1 MIDPFSLGLILF
13 AIYGVF
19 ALLIAFEK
27 LNILIALPVLA
38 MIMALIVGTPPV
50 EAFNII
56 ISQGALSYA
65 SVVIIIIFGGV
76 LAQAVF
82 KTGIGQ
88 NIIKR
93 AAELGGDRP
102 FSMAIALSFAT
113 AFIHIAIFS
122 TGLTIMSGVIVLPIM
137 LQVGVPP
144 AVAVGTFLFG
154 VSLGY
159 TLNVVAYSLYAP
171 ILNYIPEEMFRNLLP
186 VAISWAV
193 ITIIIGVFGYTIYN
207 FRKSGIR
214 IRWGAKTPGL
224 STTDVP
230 EAADLEKIPKV
241 PIYSLLTPII
251 PIILVLLGLDII
263 SSLLVGIIYAI
274 LSTHISSGRSWKED
288 GELFVKSMYDAF
300 PDIAHVT
307 ALWMTVG
314 MLIKASGVVR
324 EPMGAV
330 LTAIMPQNPLA
341 FFGFMGGVA
350 PLAMFRGPFNM
361 TGLGAGIIRSFLDT
375 GLLTNSAILVSYL
388 SVLTFL
394 YVSCPTGSWILWSCL
409 YAKVPPTEN
418 LRKTFL
424 FSWAV
429 GLTIMAVGAWF
440 VLNGLI
446 PPTAAPAG

>member
-1 MIDPFSLGLILF
+1 LIDPFSLGLILF
-13 AIYGVF
+13 AIYGIF

-38 MIMALIVGTPPV
+38 MIMALLVGTPPV
-50 EAFNII
+50 EAFNLI

-65 SVVIIIIFGGV
+65 SVIVIIIFGGV

-88 NIIKR
+88 TIIKK

-113 AFIHIAIFS
+113 AFIHVAIFS
-122 TGLTIMSGVIVLPIM
+122 TGLTIMTGVIVLPIM
-137 LQVGVPP
+137 LQVGVP
-144 AVAVGTFLFG
+144 AAMAVGTFLFG

-171 ILNYIPEEMFRNLLP
+171 ILGYVPELMFRNLLP
-186 VAISWAV
+186 VSLSWAV
-193 ITIIIGVFGYTIYN
+193 VTIIIGVLGYTIYN
-207 FRKSGIR
+207 FKKNGLR

-224 STTDVP
+224 PSD
-230 EAADLEKIPKV
+230 EIPKAEDLAKIKNV
-241 PIYSLLTPII
+241 PIYALLTPII
-251 PIILVLLGLDII
+251 PIVLVLLGLDII

-288 GELFVKSMYDAF
+288 GNLFVKSMYDAF

-330 LTAIMPQNPLA
+330 LTAIMPKDPVA

-361 TGLGAGIIRSFLDT
+361 SGLGAGIIRAFMDT
-375 GLLTNSAILVSYL
+375 GILTNSGILVAYL

-409 YAKVPPTEN
+409 YAKVPPTVN

-429 GLTIMAVGAWF
+429 GLVIMAIGAWF
-440 VLNGLI
+440 VMNGLI
-446 PPTAAPAG
+446 PATPGPP